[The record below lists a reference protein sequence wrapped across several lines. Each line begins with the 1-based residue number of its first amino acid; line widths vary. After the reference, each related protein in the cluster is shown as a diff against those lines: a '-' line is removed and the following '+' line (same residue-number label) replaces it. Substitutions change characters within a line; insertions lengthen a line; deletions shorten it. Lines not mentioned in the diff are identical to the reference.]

1 MIEEMEDSHRPLGI
15 YFSNSTV
22 AQCRLR
28 VSSLGSVT
36 LLKFGTCI
44 FSEMRESCGLL
55 VILRTFSLSVTF
67 FFPPKILSCI
77 LVGLEF
83 I

>member
-15 YFSNSTV
+15 YLSNSMV

-36 LLKFGTCI
+36 LQKFGTCI
-44 FSEMRESCGLL
+44 FSGMRESCGLL
-55 VILRTFSLSVTF
+55 VILRTFSLPVTF
-67 FFPPKILSCI
+67 FFHQRSYH
-77 LVGLEF
+77 VS
-83 I
+83 